1 MATTTT
7 VAGRIELDGSS
18 IGNVRKQL
26 KEATADLI
34 RMQEQFGATSEEALA
49 AARRVAELR
58 DQIQDAREVAD
69 LFDPG
74 KKFAAFSGVING
86 LAQGFTAVQGAMGL
100 FGVESKELEK
110 QLLRVQSAMALSEG
124 LSGVL
129 DAADKFKGFATIIQT
144 QVVGAF
150 KTLRGAIAATGIGL
164 LVIALGTIVAYWEDI
179 MRLVNGVSKEQENL
193 NKLATD
199 NTKAQNE
206 KLVALEKSDAKLKAS
221 GKSEKEILELK
232 KQQSKEVMEAIKLE
246 IERAKI
252 TRDTQVA
259 AAKRNNEIL
268 KGIIRFSVEGSA
280 MIYRA
285 IVAPL
290 DLLILT
296 VNKVSKALGQGEIIS
311 STINEQITKMT
322 KAASEFVATK
332 VFDPEKTKQQGDD
345 NIKQLEASFLEAENK
360 YYTYQNSLTDMANQ
374 GAKDRAEALRKELEE
389 ERKAREA
396 RLAERKKEED
406 EIYKTRVY
414 NHKKVEKLDLE
425 NYRKVISNLIQHGDK
440 VAAQLQA
447 QADKSMDIARKQF
460 IGEDYFTQEQLRL
473 EQTKLDH
480 KKMATDAVI
489 GLLGAETAAGRAALV
504 IKQVLAAKE
513 LLLQIKNT
521 IAFSKLEVAKSQ
533 VAVAA
538 GVAQTAKVGFPQN
551 IPLLIAYAA
560 QAVGI
565 ISAIKSAVRGAQSA
579 GAGSIS
585 VGSPSIGNTGAPLS
599 ANLSPQTQLQVQ
611 NQQAINQMG
620 NQATRAYIL
629 NSDLQNNNQI
639 NAYLLRNAT
648 IG

>member
-1 MATTTT
+1 
-7 VAGRIELDGSS
+7 
-18 IGNVRKQL
+18 
-26 KEATADLI
+26 
-34 RMQEQFGATSEEALA
+34 
-49 AARRVAELR
+49 
-58 DQIQDAREVAD
+58 
-69 LFDPG
+69 
-74 KKFAAFSGVING
+74 
-86 LAQGFTAVQGAMGL
+86 
-100 FGVESKELEK
+100 
-110 QLLRVQSAMALSEG
+110 MALSQG

-193 NKLATD
+193 NKLAID

-406 EIYKTRVY
+406 EIYNVTALSKSKIKRLDEKDKAEAIDRVFK
-414 NHKKVEKLDLE
+414 NADATTARLQKQAND
-425 NYRKVISNLIQHGDK
+425 NLIIAK
-440 VAAQLQA
+440 AEYEAKEELRQA
-447 QADKSMDIARKQF
+447 
-460 IGEDYFTQEQLRL
+460 E
-473 EQTKLDH
+473 TKLYQDVG
-480 KKMATDAVI
+480 MA
-489 GLLGAETAAGRAALV
+489 LGALGDLIGRETAAGKALA
-504 IKQVLAAKE
+504 I
-513 LLLQIKNT
+513 
-521 IAFSKLEVAKSQ
+521 
-533 VAVAA
+533 
-538 GVAQTAKVGFPQN
+538 
-551 IPLLIAYAA
+551 A
-560 QAVGI
+560 QATINTWLGVTEVLKQKSI
-565 ISAIKSAVRGAQSA
+565 LPEPAATISKIVNAAAIVASGLSAVRNIVKTRVPG
-579 GAGSIS
+579 GAGSGAGGGA
-585 VGSPSIGNTGAPLS
+585 VTGGLATAAPLQ
-599 ANLSPQTQLQVQ
+599 AGLSPQTQLQVQ
-611 NQQAINQMG
+611 NQQAINQIG

-639 NAYLLRNAT
+639 NAYLQRNAT

>member
-26 KEATADLI
+26 KEATAELI
-34 RMQEQFGATSEEALA
+34 RMQEQFGATSNEAIEA
-49 AARRVAELR
+49 AKRVAGLK
-58 DQIQDAREVAD
+58 DQIEEAREVAD

-86 LAQGFTAVQGAMGL
+86 VAQGFTAVQGAMGL

-110 QLLRVQSAMALSEG
+110 QLLRVQSAMALSQG

-129 DAADKFKGFATIIQT
+129 DAADKFKGFATIIKT

-164 LVIALGTIVAYWEDI
+164 LVVALGTMVAYWEDI
-179 MRLVNGVSKEQENL
+179 MRLMNGVSKEQENL
-193 NKLATD
+193 NKLSAE
-199 NTKAQNE
+199 NTKAQQD
-206 KLVALEKSDAKLKAS
+206 KLTALEKSDAKLKAS
-221 GKSEKEILELK
+221 GMSEKQILELK

-268 KGIIRFSVEGSA
+268 RGIIRFAVEGSA

-296 VNKVSKALGQGEIIS
+296 VNKVSSALGQGEIIS

-332 VFDPEKTKQQGDD
+332 VFDPEETKKQGDD
-345 NIKQLEASFLEAENK
+345 NIKQLEASFADAENK
-360 YYTYQNSLTDMANQ
+360 YYTYQNNLTDMANQ
-374 GAKDRAEALRKELEE
+374 AAKDRSDVLKKELEE

-396 RLAERKKEED
+396 RVAERKKEED
-406 EIYKTRVY
+406 EIYNVTALSKSKIKRLDEKDKAEAINRVFKNADATTARLQKQANDNLIISKAEYEAKEELRQAETKLYQDVGNALGLLGDLIGKETTAGKALAIAQATINTWLGVTEVLKQKSILPEPAATISKIANTVAIVASGLSAVRNIIKTRVP
-414 NHKKVEKLDLE
+414 
-425 NYRKVISNLIQHGDK
+425 GGGGGAGG
-440 VAAQLQA
+440 AATGGLATAAPLQA
-447 QADKSMDIARKQF
+447 AVP
-460 IGEDYFTQEQLRL
+460 IG
-473 EQTKLDH
+473 
-480 KKMATDAVI
+480 
-489 GLLGAETAAGRAALV
+489 
-504 IKQVLAAKE
+504 
-513 LLLQIKNT
+513 
-521 IAFSKLEVAKSQ
+521 
-533 VAVAA
+533 
-538 GVAQTAKVGFPQN
+538 
-551 IPLLIAYAA
+551 
-560 QAVGI
+560 
-565 ISAIKSAVRGAQSA
+565 
-579 GAGSIS
+579 
-585 VGSPSIGNTGAPLS
+585 
-599 ANLSPQTQLQVQ
+599 TQLQLQ

-629 NSDLQNNNQI
+629 NSDLQNNQQI
-639 NAYLLRNAT
+639 NAYLLRNAS